1 MVDAQDSDSCVRKD
15 FGVQVPGSALIIKQI
30 LVPNSSPKYLVLIS
44 SRSNSLVKSFRQLH
58 TPKGR
63 REAGLFLLEGTHLV
77 MEAVGTNYPLETL
90 CATPQWWERHEELGE
105 QASNLATRVEMVT
118 AEVLQAMATTV
129 QPDGVVATA
138 PSREELSRQNLGRL
152 LHPEELPEEFRSRPS
167 SITKST
173 PNFLG
178 IAGETLQDP
187 GNVGT
192 MIRTAVATGVQGLWL
207 SRDSVDGEN
216 PKVLRASAGQWF
228 RLPMVSAPDLA
239 EVVRSLQA
247 QGIQVVA
254 TNPRAE
260 LTYWQVDFTSPTL
273 ILLGN
278 EGAGLSDD
286 LLALADRQVQIPLL
300 GGVESLNVAISSAVM
315 LYEAQ
320 RQRQQFSS

>member
-1 MVDAQDSDSCVRKD
+1 M
-15 FGVQVPGSALIIKQI
+15 
-30 LVPNSSPKYLVLIS
+30 LIS
-44 SRSNSLVKSFRQLH
+44 SRNNPLVKNFRQLH

-63 REAGLFLLEGTHLV
+63 REAGLFLLEGTHLLI
-77 MEAVGTNYPLETL
+77 EACGVNYPLETI
-90 CATPQWWERHEELGE
+90 CATPEWQERHQGLWE
-105 QASNLATRVEMVT
+105 QAIRLATRVELVT
-118 AEVLQAMATTV
+118 AEVLQVMTTTV

-138 PSREELSRQNLGRL
+138 ISQREGKLPSGVI
-152 LHPEELPEEFRSRPS
+152 PAD
-167 SITKST
+167 
-173 PNFLG
+173 FLG

-228 RLPMVSAPDLA
+228 RLPMATAPDLG
-239 EVVRSLQA
+239 EVVRSLQT
-247 QGIQVVA
+247 QGVKVIA
-254 TNPRAE
+254 TNPRTE
-260 LTYWQVDFTSPTL
+260 LTYWQVDFTAPTL

-278 EGAGLSDD
+278 EGAGLSEE

-320 RQRQQFSS
+320 RQRQR

>member
-1 MVDAQDSDSCVRKD
+1 
-15 FGVQVPGSALIIKQI
+15 
-30 LVPNSSPKYLVLIS
+30 VLIS
-44 SRSNSLVKSFRQLH
+44 SRNNPLVKNFRQLH

-63 REAGLFLLEGTHLV
+63 REAGLFLLEGTHLLI
-77 MEAVGTNYPLETL
+77 EACGVNYPLETI
-90 CATPQWWERHEELGE
+90 CATPEWLERHEALWE
-105 QASNLATRVEMVT
+105 QATSLATRVELVT
-118 AEVLQAMATTV
+118 AEVLQVMATTV

-138 PSREELSRQNLGRL
+138 ISRREVK
-152 LHPEELPEEFRSRPS
+152 LPATGISA
-167 SITKST
+167 
-173 PNFLG
+173 NFLG

-228 RLPMVSAPDLA
+228 RLPIATSPDMG

-247 QGIQVVA
+247 QGVQVIA
-254 TNPRAE
+254 TNPRTE
-260 LTYWQVDFTSPTL
+260 LTYWQVDLTAPTL

-278 EGAGLSDD
+278 EGAGLSPD
-286 LLALADRQVQIPLL
+286 LLALADQQVQIPLL

-320 RQRQQFSS
+320 RQRVMPPHF